1 MQGRFESMIESLQ
14 TTTENSTAAESRI
27 RDTDMAAE
35 MVELTKS
42 QVLSQVGSAMLAQA
56 NRIQEGVLLLLRA

>member
-1 MQGRFESMIESLQ
+1 
-14 TTTENSTAAESRI
+14 
-27 RDTDMAAE
+27 